1 MNRRTLTVLILV
13 MVAFGSPTVRGQ
25 HSTAPVS
32 AEIAQMP
39 APAEKTQTPA
49 SRAEMVETPTSVA
62 RAESEQT
69 PTSRA
74 VQTTAAAPAR
84 AEMAPTPA
92 APARAEMAQTTAAPA
107 RAEMA
112 STFPAAERAEM
123 AQALAP
129 ATRAE
134 SDQTPKPSKPPKAP
148 RAPKANTSPESETP
162 PADPSEQV
170 QVEPVIVK
178 LGRGGRLAVTTRIA
192 SIKVKGWDRDTVEA
206 TATGENGPRQLKAE
220 VTGDPSRARVFLYVP
235 AASKRYDRVIQ
246 ILVNLPRYADIETL
260 ESQTGD
266 IEVADLDGGVAISSG
281 TGGVIVSRVGSLKV
295 ASRAGE
301 IEARDIKG
309 EVTAKTLQGGIVV
322 SNVAGRVDVSA
333 TNGDIEV
340 RNAAGD
346 VRATSATG
354 DVEVRCAKGRAEV
367 SSASGSLT
375 LIGIGGDAEAST
387 ASGDVSF
394 KSAIRTG
401 GNYRLKSISGEVE
414 MTVQPDPPGFTATM
428 ITYSGEIDTAFPLKL
443 DSGLPAGA
451 KNKQVTGRYGD
462 GQARITLDSFSGTAR
477 IVKGAAA
484 AMKDCNK

>member
-1 MNRRTLTVLILV
+1 MNRRTLTILILV
-13 MVAFGSPTVRGQ
+13 IVAFGSPAARAQETAPARSRKVQ
-25 HSTAPVS
+25 ASAAAFQAQTTKSTANCTRVEQTTTVS
-32 AEIAQMP
+32 TRAAFVQTPPSGDGIM
-39 APAEKTQTPA
+39 QTPA
-49 SRAEMVETPTSVA
+49 A
-62 RAESEQT
+62 RAENEQT
-69 PTSRA
+69 
-74 VQTTAAAPAR
+74 
-84 AEMAPTPA
+84 
-92 APARAEMAQTTAAPA
+92 
-107 RAEMA
+107 
-112 STFPAAERAEM
+112 
-123 AQALAP
+123 L
-129 ATRAE
+129 
-134 SDQTPKPSKPPKAP
+134 KPSKPPRAP
-148 RAPKANTSPESETP
+148 RAPKASPEP
-162 PADPSEQV
+162 PATSVEPSDGV
-170 QVEPVIVK
+170 QVEPVVVK
-178 LGRGGRLAVTTRIA
+178 LARGGRLAVTSRIA
-192 SIKVKGWDRDTVEA
+192 SIRVKGWDRDTVEA

-235 AASKRYDRVIQ
+235 AAGKRHDSELQ
-246 ILVNLPRYADIETL
+246 ILVNLPRYAEVETL

-281 TGGVIVSRVGSLKV
+281 TGSVTISHVGSLKA
-295 ASRAGE
+295 ASRGGE

-309 EVTAKTLQGGIVV
+309 EVTAKTFQGGIVV
-322 SNVAGRVDVSA
+322 SDVTGRVDVSA

-346 VRATSATG
+346 VRATSASG
-354 DVEVRCAKGRAEV
+354 DIEVRCAKGRAEV

-375 LIGIGGDAEAST
+375 LIGVGGDAEAST
-387 ASGDVSF
+387 ASGDVAF

-401 GNYRLKSISGEVE
+401 GTYRLRSISGEVE